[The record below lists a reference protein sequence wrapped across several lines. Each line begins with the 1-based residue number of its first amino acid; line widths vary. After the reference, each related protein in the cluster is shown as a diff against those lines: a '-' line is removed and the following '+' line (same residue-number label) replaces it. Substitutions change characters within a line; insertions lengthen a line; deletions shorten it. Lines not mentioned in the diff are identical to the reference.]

1 MMIQSFGSHGLFG
14 IFNHDIALKKD
25 GRLTIIHGPNGFG
38 KTTLLRLLR
47 AFFDGNFAEFIETP
61 LSDFYIK
68 LDDGTAVAVTIVV
81 QIRDGVESRKCRVV
95 MTDSL
100 GSQSEHVVAD
110 ENDDSYLVNEM
121 AEVAPSW
128 RKIAEDA
135 WEDSRDGEI
144 LDTANLFL
152 RFPLRRV
159 RAKESRGLPDWL
171 LGLMESVKVRLIET
185 QRLILKKKAPRRT
198 LSRNRPPSTTTIA
211 DYAQQL
217 ASKIQASFNEY
228 ARLSQQLDQTFVV
241 RLLKHDFAVEGASPG
256 NTVSSKVDSLNQ
268 KRRRLRDSGLLSKED
283 EPLPVPEQ
291 ATPLIDQILSAYL
304 QDVESKL
311 AVFDTLLGKIELL
324 KGIVDAHLEYKT
336 MVISQQFGFY
346 FRARL
351 QEANRILPESLSS
364 GEQHILILFYDL
376 LFNDSENSLILIDEP
391 EISLHVDWQLSFLDD
406 LRRIVSI
413 VPHDII
419 LATHSPQIINNDW
432 DLTVALSR
440 PEDIVGQ

>member
-1 MMIQSFGSHGLFG
+1 MIKSFGSHGLFG

-47 AFFDGNFAEFIETP
+47 DFFDGNFAEFRETP
-61 LSDFYIK
+61 LDDFYIK
-68 LDDGTAVAVTIVV
+68 LDDGATVTVTKLV
-81 QIRDGVESRKCRVV
+81 QIVEGAESRKCRVV
-95 MTDSL
+95 MTNSL
-100 GSQSEHVVAD
+100 GNQLEHVVAVGD
-110 ENDDSYLVNEM
+110 DDSYLVNEM
-121 AEVAPSW
+121 A
-128 RKIAEDA
+128 KIAPFMRKVTEDV

-144 LDTANLFL
+144 LDTEDLFL
-152 RFPLRRV
+152 RFRIRRV
-159 RAKESRGLPDWL
+159 RAKESRGFPDWL
-171 LGLMESVKVRLIET
+171 LVLMGSVKVRLIET
-185 QRLILKKKAPRRT
+185 QRLILQKKAGRRVPV
-198 LSRNRPPSTTTIA
+198 RNRPSNNATIT

-217 ASKIQASFNEY
+217 ATNIQVNLNAY

-241 RLLKHDFAVEGASPG
+241 RLLKRDFAVEEASPES
-256 NTVSSKVDSLNQ
+256 TVSAKVDSLNQ
-268 KRRRLRDSGLLSKED
+268 KRRRLRDSGLLSRED
-283 EPLPVPEQ
+283 EPLPLPEE
-291 ATPLIDQILSAYL
+291 ATPLIDQILSTYL
-304 QDVESKL
+304 RDVESKL

-336 MVISQQFGFY
+336 MVISQQSGFY
-346 FRARL
+346 FRARY
-351 QEANRILPESLSS
+351 ERANRILPASLSS

-419 LATHSPQIINNDW
+419 LATHSPQIINKDW
-432 DLTVALSR
+432 DLTVSLSR
-440 PEDIVGQ
+440 PEDAEGR

>member
-1 MMIQSFGSHGLFG
+1 MIQSFGSHGLFG

-47 AFFDGNFAEFIETP
+47 DFFDGNFAEFSETP
-61 LSDFYIK
+61 LDDFYIG
-68 LDDGTAVAVTIVV
+68 LEDGTTVTITKPV
-81 QIRDGVESRKCRVV
+81 QIVEGAESRKCRVV
-95 MTDSL
+95 MKDPL
-100 GSQSEHVVAD
+100 GNDFEHFVDGAD
-110 ENDDSYLVNEM
+110 DDRYLVNEM
-121 AEVAPSW
+121 ARLAPYM
-128 RKIAEDA
+128 RKVAEDV

-144 LDTANLFL
+144 LDTDDLFV
-152 RFPLRRV
+152 RFSLRRV
-159 RAKESRGLPDWL
+159 RAKESRGFPDWL
-171 LGLMESVKVRLIET
+171 SGLMGSVRIRLIET
-185 QRLILKKKAPRRT
+185 QRLILQKKAAPRRA
-198 LSRNRPPSTTTIA
+198 SVRHRPPSTATIT

-217 ASKIQASFNEY
+217 ASKIQTSFNEY

-241 RLLKHDFAVEGASPG
+241 RLLKHDFAVEEASPG
-256 NTVSSKVDSLNQ
+256 NSVSAKVDSLNQ

-283 EPLPVPEQ
+283 EPLPFPEE

-336 MVISQQFGFY
+336 MVISQQSGFY
-346 FRARL
+346 FRAKYER
-351 QEANRILPESLSS
+351 ANRILPASLSS

-376 LFNDSENSLILIDEP
+376 LFNDAENSLILIDEP

-413 VPHDII
+413 VPHDIL

-432 DLTVALSR
+432 ELTVSLSR
-440 PEDIVGQ
+440 PEDAGGR